1 MPPDPPC
8 PPPPPLLAN
17 VAGVPQVLF
26 EPMSMHSAS
35 RCVNG
40 TSRYVWVCSYHD
52 RRALSMPH
60 KLYQEEFNADFV
72 DQLAPELRPM

>member
-1 MPPDPPC
+1 MLP
-8 PPPPPLLAN
+8 
-17 VAGVPQVLF
+17 VVQVLF